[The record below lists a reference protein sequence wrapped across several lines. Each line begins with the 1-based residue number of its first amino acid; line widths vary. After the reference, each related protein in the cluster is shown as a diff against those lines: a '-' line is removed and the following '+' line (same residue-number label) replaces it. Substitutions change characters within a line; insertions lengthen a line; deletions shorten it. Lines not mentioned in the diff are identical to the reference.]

1 MKAAATPTLALAALL
16 LLPGTPAAGQTTLIL
31 TGGVNSASM
40 DFRSSLNDF
49 LGLTAPLGSTESVGI
64 TRFAAGAAVAFQLSA
79 RWGVQLGGAYSK
91 KGGRWELGTYYWNS
105 DVLLETD
112 YLEFTALGRM
122 RVKSPDEVSVVLLA
136 GPALSWQSGC
146 GVKESGYIYGRLYEA
161 NRSCNA
167 RGPLASRRS
176 NVDLGVALGGV
187 LEVPTWEGPGV
198 SLGVM
203 YTSGLLAV
211 SGDFGSAL
219 KHRVLTLQAG
229 ILYPIFR

>member
-16 LLPGTPAAGQTTLIL
+16 LLSGTPAAGQTTLIL
-31 TGGVNSASM
+31 TGGVNTASM
-40 DFRSSLNDF
+40 EFHGSLNDF
-49 LGLTAPLGSTESVGI
+49 LGVLVPQESRESVGI
-64 TRFAAGAAVAFQLSA
+64 QRFTAGAAVAFQLSN
-79 RWGVQLGGAYSK
+79 RWGLQLGGAYSK
-91 KGGRWELGTYYWNS
+91 KGGRWELGTEDWNS

-112 YLEFTALGRM
+112 YLEFTALGRLG
-122 RVKSPDEVSVVLLA
+122 VKSPDEVSVVLLA

-146 GVKESGYIYGRLYEA
+146 GLKESAYLHGQPYEVA
-161 NRSCNA
+161 TNCDA

-176 NVDLGVALGGV
+176 NVDLGVALGAA
-187 LEVPTWEGPGV
+187 LEVGMWAGLGV

-203 YTSGLLAV
+203 YTSGLLDV
-211 SGDFGSAL
+211 SGDFGSEL